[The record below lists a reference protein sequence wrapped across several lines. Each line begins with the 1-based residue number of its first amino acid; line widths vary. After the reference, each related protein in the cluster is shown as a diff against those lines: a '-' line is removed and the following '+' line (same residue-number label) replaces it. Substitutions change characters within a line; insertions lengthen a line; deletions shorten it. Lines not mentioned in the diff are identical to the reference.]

1 MAVQAEPQFFTKA
14 RRAGRI
20 IVDEPPKLDLDAYI
34 ANYRGRTRFERL
46 LLIGT
51 SSSYLYLEALKAA
64 IAEAKQGND
73 VQRYENAVS
82 YLREIAPNDS
92 DATPDLDWIDRMKK
106 QVKGATDKMELELK
120 GYKNNL
126 IKESI
131 RMGYDDLGQHYHR
144 VGELPKSN
152 KAYSQMRDFCTT
164 NSHIVIMNMHLIN
177 VCIDQHNWYA
187 AQNHVQRIRGQSG
200 SPKYPEAEK
209 NSAKLSAA
217 SGLTCLAQAKYK
229 EAAEEFLNTNPRMS
243 QAKVDDPEDEE
254 SYNEVLT
261 PNDIAL
267 YGGLCALASM
277 TREELQKH
285 VLDNSGFRN
294 YLELEPHIRR
304 AISYFVSSKY
314 SACLSILDSH
324 KADYLLDIYLQRH
337 IPQLYYEIRSKA
349 IQQYFIPFSCVT
361 FSALAAA
368 FNTDET
374 TIEFELTQM
383 IKRGNLD
390 ARLDLVDRVLLATK
404 VDNRSQV
411 HAEALATAEEYE
423 RTAHLR
429 LLRMGILSAGLEVKA
444 PKGVGSA
451 GSGSNQ
457 EGGRWNGG
465 VGDLMSGEGQ
475 GSGSLRIGAFK

>member
-1 MAVQAEPQFFTKA
+1 MAVQAEPQYFTKA
-14 RRAGRI
+14 RRAGR
-20 IVDEPPKLDLDAYI
+20 VVVEEPPKLDLEAYI

-51 SSSYLYLEALKAA
+51 SSSYLFLEALKAA
-64 IAEAKQGND
+64 IAEAKQGTD

-82 YLREIAPNDS
+82 CLREIAPNDT

-131 RMGYDDLGQHYHR
+131 RMGYDDLGHHYHR
-144 VGELPKSN
+144 IGELSKSN

-177 VCIDQHNWYA
+177 VCIDQHSWFA

-200 SPKYPEAEK
+200 NQKYHEAEK

-217 SGLTCLAQAKYK
+217 SGLTYMAQAKYK
-229 EAAEEFLNTNPRMS
+229 EAAEEFLSTNPRMS
-243 QAKVDDPEDEE
+243 QTKLDDPADEE

-261 PNDIAL
+261 PNDIAV

-277 TREELQKH
+277 TREELQKQ

-314 SACLSILDSH
+314 SACLSILDSY

-337 IPQLYYEIRSKA
+337 IPQLYYEVRSKA

-361 FSALAAA
+361 FSALATA
-368 FNTDET
+368 FNTDEPN
-374 TIEFELTQM
+374 IEIELSQM

-390 ARLDLVDRVLLATK
+390 ARLDLVDRVLLGRK
-404 VDNRSQV
+404 VDNRSEV
-411 HAEALATAEEYE
+411 HAKALATAEEYE

-429 LLRMGILSAGLEVKA
+429 LLRMGLLNAGLEIKA
-444 PKGVGSA
+444 TKGLGNV
-451 GSGSNQ
+451 GSGSSQ
-457 EGGRWNGG
+457 DGGSWNGG

-475 GSGSLRIGAFK
+475 DLRSGSVFN